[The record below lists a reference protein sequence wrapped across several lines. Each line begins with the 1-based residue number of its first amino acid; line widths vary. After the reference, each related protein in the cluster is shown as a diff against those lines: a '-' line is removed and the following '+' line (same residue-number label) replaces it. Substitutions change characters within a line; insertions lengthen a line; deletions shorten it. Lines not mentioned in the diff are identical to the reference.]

1 MKYKTMTVSRLS
13 NILHCLVTLTLVH
26 ATIESDVKYII
37 TEEQPIGT
45 HIGTIKNDFDIRS
58 AMSQEE
64 YNNLVFSL
72 FSTGNPYAAF
82 FKINNKTSDLVVG
95 SRIDRDTLP
104 ICTFTAKCILSLDFG
119 IQAGGAFFRKLK
131 VEIEVEDINDNS
143 PSFSVTKV
151 DLRIAESTIGRSSAS
166 ISGALDSDTVKF
178 SVTNYRILELDTPFG
193 IQFEKF
199 VDGSS
204 VVNIVVL
211 KELDRERQDLYTIT
225 LVAED
230 GGSPTRT
237 GTLQVNVIIT
247 DVNDNAPKFIH
258 SLYNITVK
266 EDIELNSTILTVYA
280 SDADSGE
287 NGEIFYRLS
296 THQAENIHMLFSID
310 PVSGNLSVVDQLV
323 YVPNEIMRVFVE
335 ASDKGVP
342 PKISQTI
349 VYVHIED
356 SNNNPPQININ
367 ILAGWDVA
375 RVSEFANVGTVVAHI
390 GVVDDDTGR
399 NGIVTCTGVSDRFG
413 LERLDVKEYK
423 VVVTKPLDRELSSFH
438 VVNVVCQDNGVPSLN
453 SSRRFTVE
461 ILDENDVA
469 PRFTQGTYFAKIEEN
484 NKIGDLVTKVSAEDL
499 DKGIN
504 AEVTY
509 TIIDNG
515 GHDFRINSE
524 TGEISAYVT
533 LDRENVSR
541 VILKVK
547 AVDGGTNPK
556 LTGEATVVINI
567 NDQNDNAPLFGKA
580 SYNFVIEENTS
591 IGSKVGNI
599 IAEDSDNGE
608 NGTVL
613 YTLQSSTSYFPFT
626 LFPNGTIVTAI
637 AIDREIQSRY
647 DFRVVASDQGRNPL
661 RSVVAVAVSITDQND
676 NNPVFVFPR
685 QDNNTVTVS
694 YFVLPNTVVAT
705 VTANDAD
712 DGQNARLVY
721 TIIDNNVTDIF
732 SMESETGNIIL
743 IRKLTSSDPVM
754 FTIKVKVEDK
764 GLSRLSSTTYLTISL
779 SQDNKVDEGGDNNH
793 NFLIAIS
800 LSCITFVLS
809 VAILLVICLIRRHD
823 RLKSKSTEGYWI
835 ENKSGNTTPRL
846 FIQGDELKKVNV
858 PFEHDSSNNMGKS
871 KEDVQAPFFSD
882 EIYQIS
888 NGVKGDTI
896 LTRRDSGLSS
906 CSEQRTNSDGMTFST
921 HQQPCDQFRTI
932 PLDGSLVRSSEELWI
947 KPYQAPPL
955 TKDIL
960 ILHDDNGCESNA
972 SDSGRGGSEP
982 DVQCTAFPP
991 PQNETDTPKSVKF
1004 ASKPLFRRI
1013 DNEPTWGDPNN
1024 VSSIHPK
1031 ISTFFSSNVAWNQSI
1046 VSSSLSRMKN
1056 DILVNK
1062 YKNHNDLSPNFER
1075 NQTNFSPNHDYRHPI
1090 TNSHHKSEL
1099 HQNSSQT
1106 NVRCIPPQRQNR
1118 DSQDITTFPTEDSSV
1133 GASYDEDDDT
1143 TTSGSYTIDSEE
1155 WYYEPHHKSGTDN
1168 LTQYEAYC

>member
-1 MKYKTMTVSRLS
+1 MEFKTSTVSRLS
-13 NILHCLVTLTLVH
+13 NILLCLVSLTLIH
-26 ATIESDVKYII
+26 AMTYSDIKYTI

-58 AMSQEE
+58 TMSQEE

-72 FSTGNPYAAF
+72 FSTGNPYAAL
-82 FKINNKTSDLVVG
+82 FKINNRTGDLAVG

-104 ICTFTAKCILSLDFG
+104 ICTFTAKCIISLDIG
-119 IQAGGAFFRKLK
+119 VQAGGAFFRKLK

-143 PSFSVTKV
+143 PSFSVREV
-151 DLRIAESTIGRSSAS
+151 DLRISESTIGRSSAS
-166 ISGALDSDTVKF
+166 ISGALDSDTVIF

-204 VVNIVVL
+204 VVNIIVL
-211 KELDRERQDLYTIT
+211 KELDRELQDLYTIT

-230 GGSPTRT
+230 GGRPAST
-237 GTLQVNVIIT
+237 GTLLVNVIIT
-247 DVNDNAPKFIH
+247 DVNDNAPKFIQ
-258 SLYNITVK
+258 SSYNITVK
-266 EDIELNSTILTVYA
+266 EDIELNSTILTLSA
-280 SDADSGE
+280 SDADIGE

-296 THQAENIHMLFSID
+296 AHQAENVPMLFSID

-335 ASDKGVP
+335 ASDKGIP

-399 NGIVTCTGVSDRFG
+399 NGIVTCTGASDRFG

-423 VVVTKPLDRELSSFH
+423 VVVTKPLDRELSSVH
-438 VVNVVCQDNGVPSLN
+438 VVNVFCQDNGVPSLI

-469 PRFTQGTYFAKIEEN
+469 PRFTQGTYFAKMEEN
-484 NKIGDLVTKVSAEDL
+484 NQIGDLITRVSAEDL

-504 AEVTY
+504 AKVTY

-515 GHDFRINSE
+515 GLDFKINPE

-547 AVDGGTNPK
+547 AMDGGTNLK

-567 NDQNDNAPLFGKA
+567 NDQNDNAPTFGEA
-580 SYNFVIEENTS
+580 SYNFVVEENTS

-599 IAEDSDNGE
+599 IAKDPDNGE

-613 YTLQSSTSYFPFT
+613 YSLHSSPTSYFPFT
-626 LFPNGTIVTAI
+626 LFRNGTIVTAKE
-637 AIDREIQSRY
+637 IDREIESRY
-647 DFRVVASDQGRNPL
+647 DFRVVASDQGRDPL
-661 RSVVAVAVSITDQND
+661 RSVVSVAVSVTDQND
-676 NNPVFVFPR
+676 NQPVFVFPR
-685 QDNNTVTVS
+685 EENNTVTVS
-694 YFVLPNTVVAT
+694 YFALPNTVLTT

-712 DGQNARLVY
+712 DGQNGRLFY

-743 IRKLTSSDPVM
+743 MRKFTSSDPIM

-764 GLSRLSSTTYLTISL
+764 GLSRLSSTTYLIISL
-779 SQDNKVDEGGDNNH
+779 SQDHEVNQGGDNNH

-823 RLKSKSTEGYWI
+823 KLKSKSPKGYWL
-835 ENKSGNTTPRL
+835 ETKSGNTTPGL
-846 FIQGDELKKVNV
+846 IPKGDELKKANF
-858 PFEHDSSNNMGKS
+858 PLEHDSSSNLGKS
-871 KEDVQAPFFSD
+871 KDDVQAPLFS
-882 EIYQIS
+882 EEACKIS
-888 NGVKGDTI
+888 NGLKGDTV
-896 LTRRDSGLSS
+896 LTRHDSGHSS
-906 CSEQRTNSDGMTFST
+906 CSEQRNNSDRITIST
-921 HQQPCDQFRTI
+921 HQQPYDLVRTI
-932 PLDGSLVRSSEELWI
+932 PMEVSLVRSNEQLWT
-947 KPYQAPPL
+947 KPYEQ
-955 TKDIL
+955 
-960 ILHDDNGCESNA
+960 
-972 SDSGRGGSEP
+972 
-982 DVQCTAFPP
+982 
-991 PQNETDTPKSVKF
+991 
-1004 ASKPLFRRI
+1004 
-1013 DNEPTWGDPNN
+1013 
-1024 VSSIHPK
+1024 
-1031 ISTFFSSNVAWNQSI
+1031 QSI
-1046 VSSSLSRMKN
+1046 ARRVSSSPASH
-1056 DILVNK
+1056 
-1062 YKNHNDLSPNFER
+1062 YS
-1075 NQTNFSPNHDYRHPI
+1075 I
-1090 TNSHHKSEL
+1090 T
-1099 HQNSSQT
+1099 
-1106 NVRCIPPQRQNR
+1106 
-1118 DSQDITTFPTEDSSV
+1118 
-1133 GASYDEDDDT
+1133 
-1143 TTSGSYTIDSEE
+1143 
-1155 WYYEPHHKSGTDN
+1155 
-1168 LTQYEAYC
+1168 